1 MSPGSGQAEAS
12 SSSDPNTSSNSLSTP
27 LSLPST
33 KADAIPDQLDSVPNW
48 ATPETKIEA
57 IDSQNSSLL
66 PPVPSSLSLDQ
77 VNYIETKIPSSRC
90 FNPAVQRLE

>member
-33 KADAIPDQLDSVPNW
+33 KADPIPDQLDSVPNW

-57 IDSQNSSLL
+57 IDSQNNSLL

-77 VNYIETKIPSSRC
+77 VN
-90 FNPAVQRLE
+90 